1 MVLTPERLRPD
12 TFPIIPNFG
21 WEGEFSKQFSV
32 PPSVDLTKDP
42 TVTQVNGWY
51 MIELSKKALATGKR
65 VRIE

>member
-1 MVLTPERLRPD
+1 MRR
-12 TFPIIPNFG
+12 G
-21 WEGEFSKQFSV
+21 FSKQFSV